1 MISTALALALLMQQ
15 ATAPSDLPPAPAPAA
30 GEGSGELKRIY
41 VKDSDAATRVEV
53 EDPMQ
58 EICVRKLVV
67 GSRVKARTVCQDQT
81 SWKAYVMAREATVDD
96 WADQNAALS
105 TE

>member
-1 MISTALALALLMQQ
+1 MISTTFALAMLLQQ
-15 ATAPSDLPPAPAPAA
+15 ATTPADLPPAPAAA
-30 GEGSGELKRIY
+30 RDSSEAELKRIY

-81 SWKAYVMAREATVDD
+81 SWKAYVLAREATVDD
-96 WADQNAALS
+96 WADEGKGLNL
-105 TE
+105 E